1 MLSLGNS
8 RTNEVVA
15 IGPFKLFMA
24 ERLLKKGG
32 ESVAI
37 GGKRSTF

>member
-15 IGPFKLFMA
+15 IGPFRLFMA
-24 ERLLKKGG
+24 ERLLKKGD
-32 ESVAI
+32 ESVPS
-37 GGKRSTF
+37 GG